1 MRKFLLAATA
11 VLSLAATAPSF
22 SQGLQ
27 MPNAANADGPPG
39 TPYTSNR
46 AFSRHGLVRHRRPA
60 RHPVA
65 SSRIPAAPGAQS
77 Q

>member
-1 MRKFLLAATA
+1 MRKFLLAATTI
-11 VLSLAATAPSF
+11 LSLAAMAPAY

-27 MPNAANADGPPG
+27 MPNAANDDGPPG

-46 AFSRHGLVRHRRPA
+46 PLSRHGLMRHRRPA
-60 RHPVA
+60 RHPTA
-65 SSRIPAAPGAQS
+65 SSRVPAAPGVHS